1 MFRSAPDH
9 WAKNTAPVAADHA
22 ILVAPD
28 GQKHRG
34 VFIHQGKTWMVLR
47 EDRAIELCH
56 AIYDLV
62 LKSRSASGEDGG

>member
-34 VFIHQGKTWMVLR
+34 VFIHQTRTWMVLR
-47 EDRAIELCH
+47 EDVAIQLCND
-56 AIYDLV
+56 IMDLV
-62 LKSRSASGEDGG
+62 LRARREASGD